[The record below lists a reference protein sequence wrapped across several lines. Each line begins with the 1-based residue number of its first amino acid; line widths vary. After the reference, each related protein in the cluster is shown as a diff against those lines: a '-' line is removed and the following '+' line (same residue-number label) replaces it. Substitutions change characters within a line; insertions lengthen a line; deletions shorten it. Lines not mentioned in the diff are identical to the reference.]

1 MFHDRSYQT
10 FIFSLVASGWLLS
23 VIAPPVEA
31 SCGSV
36 SCFVVIGSQQ
46 QVPMAGLLTVNAIYN
61 YTPMEAPSGQG
72 GSIPFANQGD
82 QTLTLANLNVSQI
95 RTLMRTATLDMNYG
109 LTERFGLQVTLPYKH
124 VTSDAQVGGI
134 NPVPYSD
141 KGLGDIRVALKYN
154 VLPTLRSMIVLGM
167 GVDLPTGDYGQRVQ
181 GGSLAE
187 STLQIGRGNFGI
199 VPTIYQSYE
208 LIPHRLNQFAL
219 ASYRHTFKNSDG
231 YQFGDEVNLSAGLN
245 IIPLESSPWLVLT
258 QQVNYRW
265 MQNDAM
271 DAALFQFNPG
281 GADILLGSDGQA
293 SSGSH
298 DWFNLCGLFS
308 RHHAESLELCVVLC
322 HCADSRVSRFQRQ
335 PRTTDQ
341 LCIRAHQ
348 IVPVAQ
354 WVVRGDRYMIGM
366 FLQMW
371 SASRRGRFSHAI
383 AGVCV
388 TLWLAGSV
396 STLYG
401 SLTPQWTTPHCPQS
415 HSNSAQHTHGSCAW
429 HCAGIETQSASGR
442 SWGPSIT
449 PTGYSFGD
457 STAPVC
463 TLILQDGKA
472 IRGPPHSIVLNW
484 P

>member
-1 MFHDRSYQT
+1 MTAHIRQFT
-10 FIFSLVASGWLLS
+10 FSLLTLGWLLS

-46 QVPMAGLLTVNAIYN
+46 QVPMAGLLTINAIYN

-72 GSIPFANQGD
+72 GSIPFSNQGN
-82 QTLTLANLNVSQI
+82 QTLTLANLNVNQI

-141 KGLGDIRVALKYN
+141 KGLGDIRVAVKYN
-154 VLPTLRSMIVLGM
+154 VLPTLRSMIVLGI
-167 GVDLPTGDYGQRVQ
+167 GADLPTGDYGQRVQ

-281 GADILLGSDGQA
+281 GADILLDPAVKLRAVPTTGSTYVAYSPGIMLNLWNYA
-293 SSGSH
+293 SFYVIAQIPVYRDFSG
-298 DWFNLCGLFS
+298 NLEQQISYVFGLTKS
-308 RHHAESLELCVVLC
+308 
-322 HCADSRVSRFQRQ
+322 FQ
-335 PRTTDQ
+335 
-341 LCIRAHQ
+341 L
-348 IVPVAQ
+348 
-354 WVVRGDRYMIGM
+354 
-366 FLQMW
+366 L
-371 SASRRGRFSHAI
+371 
-383 AGVCV
+383 
-388 TLWLAGSV
+388 SV
-396 STLYG
+396 S
-401 SLTPQWTTPHCPQS
+401 
-415 HSNSAQHTHGSCAW
+415 
-429 HCAGIETQSASGR
+429 
-442 SWGPSIT
+442 
-449 PTGYSFGD
+449 
-457 STAPVC
+457 
-463 TLILQDGKA
+463 
-472 IRGPPHSIVLNW
+472 
-484 P
+484 